1 MSIFQDTVLPV
12 RIKKQISDTRLREE
26 FIRSA
31 NSDAVSKRFVSDELS
46 SKVRNGFSGDSGR
59 NMRRESGSELQTDS
73 GKSQNNQDRVLS
85 ENADHGRLND
95 THSKI
100 GGNSGI
106 SGRGVLKNS
115 KSPFIPIVHSFVD
128 ISGVTR
134 NIQRINGE
142 FKI

>member
-1 MSIFQDTVLPV
+1 MLQKRKTYIQNINKEAAENEHGNRDVFEKLGIKVGDYSKSDV
-12 RIKKQISDTRLREE
+12 R
-26 FIRSA
+26 
-31 NSDAVSKRFVSDELS
+31 
-46 SKVRNGFSGDSGR
+46 RNAR
-59 NMRRESGSELQTDS
+59 QNTQTDS